1 MSAENYTWNYLN
13 SPQANP
19 MFEEIAKFVK
29 LNNCKNLLDLGCG
42 YSRVN
47 EFLTD
52 YDYNISGVD
61 TDAGCINYCK
71 DTYNANS
78 YTVGDVTKLEHI
90 DSIVNTPI
98 DCIIL
103 SGIVYYFGAEKNNM
117 PVEDYVDYLIKL
129 FNPKIIVM
137 AEPRPSVA
145 YISPDYSELFD
156 RYAYVAKNHSLDI
169 RMGNRIVYCLYV
181 DKTRPERKI
190 KASFNENSIHQHHKQ
205 DDFDNNR
212 LRHNVYMTNTEN
224 LSHER
229 DGLLF
234 PANPENQTYICV
246 AAGFKGMYKAAI
258 DWYPGKQYEFVYV
271 DVVPTALDYR
281 MFMDSFITKQ
291 YVDGND
297 MFNTIY
303 DVYKK
308 DINPS
313 IIPLFGSGDSDI
325 DTTVKNQVN
334 ELGISEVWPAF
345 LESYKYATKTYI
357 KLDAVNNVKLLARL
371 LNQITSNDNKKWFWY
386 SNMFDWHQFR
396 FKEQT
401 FNNWKHYV
409 ESQVKDIELS
419 GHTPPFTTS

>member
-1 MSAENYTWNYLN
+1 
-13 SPQANP
+13 
-19 MFEEIAKFVK
+19 
-29 LNNCKNLLDLGCG
+29 
-42 YSRVN
+42 
-47 EFLTD
+47 
-52 YDYNISGVD
+52 
-61 TDAGCINYCK
+61 
-71 DTYNANS
+71 
-78 YTVGDVTKLEHI
+78 
-90 DSIVNTPI
+90 
-98 DCIIL
+98 
-103 SGIVYYFGAEKNNM
+103 
-117 PVEDYVDYLIKL
+117 
-129 FNPKIIVM
+129 
-137 AEPRPSVA
+137 
-145 YISPDYSELFD
+145 
-156 RYAYVAKNHSLDI
+156 
-169 RMGNRIVYCLYV
+169 
-181 DKTRPERKI
+181 
-190 KASFNENSIHQHHKQ
+190 
-205 DDFDNNR
+205 
-212 LRHNVYMTNTEN
+212 
-224 LSHER
+224 
-229 DGLLF
+229 
-234 PANPENQTYICV
+234 
-246 AAGFKGMYKAAI
+246 MYKATI